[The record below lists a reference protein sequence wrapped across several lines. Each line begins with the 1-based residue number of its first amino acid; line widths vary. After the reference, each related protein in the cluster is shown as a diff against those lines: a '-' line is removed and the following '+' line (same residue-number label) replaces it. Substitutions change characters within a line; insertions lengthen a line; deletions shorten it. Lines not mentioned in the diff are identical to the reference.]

1 MEKKSQ
7 NISIIKKDRHT
18 TFSHEICP
26 EQQHEMATHLSHF
39 LWQFWFFCLTM
50 DTRSIHG
57 HSNYWLKQ
65 PQGNSMSW
73 GGIEIHL
80 LVWDSELWWVV
91 FFPLILFLS
100 FPFNFCQKQKNW
112 VLYLSVIWS
121 TNGCKIKPIHGKKI
135 IPCHCKISCKLKR
148 KHISWLGNMGARS
161 FLFTKNKK
169 KSEVSVR
176 KAHELFNSET
186 TKNVVLFNWMQIG
199 YWILHKIN

>member
-1 MEKKSQ
+1 MT
-7 NISIIKKDRHT
+7 ILI
-18 TFSHEICP
+18 
-26 EQQHEMATHLSHF
+26 
-39 LWQFWFFCLTM
+39 FCLTM

-57 HSNYWLKQ
+57 QSNYWLKQ

-73 GGIEIHL
+73 GGIEIHF

-100 FPFNFCQKQKNW
+100 FLFNFCQKQKNW